1 MEAFDEGTTGAQ
13 VVNPYRNRQEL
24 AAPAYERT
32 EHSLVQALV
41 VDVG

>member
-1 MEAFDEGTTGAQ
+1 MEAFDEGTTGAE
-13 VVNPYRNRQEL
+13 VMNPYRNRQEL
-24 AAPAYERT
+24 AAAAYERT